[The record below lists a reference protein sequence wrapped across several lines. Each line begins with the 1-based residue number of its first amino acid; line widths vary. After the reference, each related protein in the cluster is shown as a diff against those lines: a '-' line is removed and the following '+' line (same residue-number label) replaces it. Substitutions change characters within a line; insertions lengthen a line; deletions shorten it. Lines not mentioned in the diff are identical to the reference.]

1 VTTTNVAT
9 GLRLRDKVAVLFGAG
24 GQVGARVSKELAT
37 QGARLF
43 LSGRTEAN
51 VKATAD
57 AVDSLGRLGGFVEL
71 DALDETAVNEHL
83 DDVVAHAGRVD
94 VVFNAIGPQ
103 PVEYGNATDTM
114 TLPVDKFMVPIST
127 IVTSQFIT
135 ARSAARHMRVQGSG
149 VIMFLSGTPSRGT
162 ANTVAIGAA
171 FGALE
176 SLTRSL
182 AVEFGR
188 HGVRVVCVRTMG
200 MAETRVMQQTYELGA
215 ETMGVPKRKVEELV
229 TSGALLGRSPT
240 LADTARL
247 VAFLASD
254 EAAAITGAI
263 VNSSSGQ
270 VLD

>member
-1 VTTTNVAT
+1 MTSGNVAT
-9 GLRLRDKVAVLFGAG
+9 GLRLRDKVAVIFGAG
-24 GQVGARVSKELAT
+24 GQVGARVAEELAS

-43 LSGRTEAN
+43 LSGRTQAKVE
-51 VKATAD
+51 ATAD
-57 AVDSLGRLGGFVEL
+57 AVDSLERLGGFVEL

-83 DDVVAHAGRVD
+83 DDVVASAGRVD
-94 VVFNAIGPQ
+94 VVFNATGPQ

-114 TLPVDKFMVPIST
+114 TLPADKFMAPIST
-127 IVTSQFIT
+127 IITSQFIT
-135 ARSAARHMRVQGSG
+135 ARSAARHMRGQGSG

-182 AVEFGR
+182 AVDFGP

-215 ETMGVPKRKVEELV
+215 QTMGAPKRKVEELI
-229 TSGALLGRSPT
+229 TSRALLGRSPT
-240 LADTARL
+240 LDDTARL

-263 VNSSSGQ
+263 INSSCGQ